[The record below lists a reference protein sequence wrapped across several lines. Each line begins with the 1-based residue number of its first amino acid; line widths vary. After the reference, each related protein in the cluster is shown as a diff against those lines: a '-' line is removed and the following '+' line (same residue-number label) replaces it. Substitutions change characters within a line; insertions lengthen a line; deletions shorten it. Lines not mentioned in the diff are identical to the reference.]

1 MFKVNN
7 KGTKTTSVA
16 PVPVVLCVVLHE
28 NETLLFRE
36 DNIIRLEW
44 SDAKMMKWMC
54 VCGFFLNNL
63 MAPFDLVTIKWC

>member
-7 KGTKTTSVA
+7 EGTKATSVA

-54 VCGFFLNNL
+54 VCGFF
-63 MAPFDLVTIKWC
+63 FKTT